1 LENRT
6 FVPHPAG
13 LIDVVRAA
21 RENEGPF
28 LVVLDGA
35 YRGPTDSYLRP
46 LIRPVRN
53 HAASI
58 PLFHP
63 QAIDASDP
71 YRSEARVQWAPNLLL
86 AATAIEGPTTV
97 PVAPDIWN
105 GVRVRLAKPQ
115 PSELVFFA
123 AP

>member
-1 LENRT
+1 MPIITGARRLEALEVYAHVMCGGRVLTVEATSAIADVQDLFGKLENRT

-28 LVVLDGA
+28 LVVL
-35 YRGPTDSYLRP
+35 
-46 LIRPVRN
+46 V
-53 HAASI
+53 
-58 PLFHP
+58 
-63 QAIDASDP
+63 
-71 YRSEARVQWAPNLLL
+71 
-86 AATAIEGPTTV
+86 AATAIEGRLQSRLRPTSGT
-97 PVAPDIWN
+97 A
-105 GVRVRLAKPQ
+105 RVRLAKPQ

>member
-1 LENRT
+1 LVPIITGARRLEALEAYAHVMCGGRVLTVEATSAIADVQDLFGKLENRT

-35 YRGPTDSYLRP
+35 YRGPTDSYLLP

-53 HAASI
+53 HAA
-58 PLFHP
+58 
-63 QAIDASDP
+63 
-71 YRSEARVQWAPNLLL
+71 
-86 AATAIEGPTTV
+86 
-97 PVAPDIWN
+97 
-105 GVRVRLAKPQ
+105 
-115 PSELVFFA
+115 
-123 AP
+123 